1 MQFMGCLYVGEKL
14 SSAEYKIVEKVHKG
28 KVVQNLFLI
37 VFSSNPDN
45 MLDIIPE
52 KEITQKH
59 YPKDG
64 LRIVGIADGKKEA
77 LGLVQRMIH
86 ESLAETGSADV
97 RGFLQAKWEG
107 QACR

>member
-14 SSAEYKIVEKVHKG
+14 SSTEYKIVEKVHKG

-86 ESLAETGSADV
+86 ESLTETGSADV